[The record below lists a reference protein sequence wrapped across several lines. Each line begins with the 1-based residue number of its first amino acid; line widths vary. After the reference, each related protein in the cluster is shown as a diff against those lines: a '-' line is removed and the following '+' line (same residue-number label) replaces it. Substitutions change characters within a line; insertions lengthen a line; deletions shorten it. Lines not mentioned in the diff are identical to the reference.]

1 MKTKFVLTGIL
12 GIALL
17 AMAAPHTWTFK
28 QGGTFEGDYFSS
40 GTEKVVIRKDGTNN
54 IFPIADLSPNDQA
67 FIAKIKADQKQA
79 RLDAETNQMAQTGMI
94 ELTPQLL
101 ENFPEKTD
109 LKIGWM
115 DCKFNKLTSDYSKY
129 PALYLGFSVFDKTG
143 DTFLKCIVQK
153 YINGNPNNV
162 PNPLV
167 SEISNLKC
175 GDKIRLIGRRS
186 YLSLSDSF
194 NNEWIF
200 SIDKVEMIETA
211 AEKKAREQ
219 AADNP

>member
-1 MKTKFVLTGIL
+1 
-12 GIALL
+12 
-17 AMAAPHTWTFK
+17 
-28 QGGTFEGDYFSS
+28 
-40 GTEKVVIRKDGTNN
+40 
-54 IFPIADLSPNDQA
+54 
-67 FIAKIKADQKQA
+67 
-79 RLDAETNQMAQTGMI
+79 
-94 ELTPQLL
+94 
-101 ENFPEKTD
+101 
-109 LKIGWM
+109 
-115 DCKFNKLTSDYSKY
+115 
-129 PALYLGFSVFDKTG
+129 LGFSVFDKTG